1 MLKCKNRKEIKNMS
15 FISAMVWV
23 AEIVERGSIIYFWHT
38 LRNRRKDIITSKQA
52 IKRYLIT
59 MVVMIIPAII
69 LSICAALS

>member
-1 MLKCKNRKEIKNMS
+1 MS

-23 AEIVERGSIIYFWHT
+23 AEIVEIGSIIYFWHT
-38 LRNRRKDIITSKQA
+38 LRNRRKDTITSKQA

-59 MVVMIIPAII
+59 MVVMIILAII